1 MAAWRASVSD
11 DRIEL
16 SGELRAEDARSLW
29 ETVRA
34 FARSANERLDVDL
47 SNVTAIDARPLAL
60 LVELRASLVARGVQS
75 ELIAPEALRP
85 QVQLFTGRRTVA
97 APPVTRRAE
106 PLLGRLGAA
115 VERMVERAKEPL
127 SFLGEL
133 VDGVAQV
140 VRKPERGNWRS
151 LPGLLERAGADAIS
165 IVILLNFLV
174 GFVIALQ
181 AAPQLKELGAN
192 PFVAD
197 LVSVSVTRELA
208 PLMTAI
214 IMSGRSGAA
223 FAAELGTMHVTDEI
237 DALETMGISP
247 IPYLVIPRIL
257 ALALVAPALVML
269 ADVAAV
275 LGGLVV
281 GVFSLDLTVQGY
293 FTQIRVTLA
302 ASDIWSGLIK
312 GSTFAVAIA
321 IIGCQEGLAARGAA
335 AGVGRRTTATVVVS
349 LFTVVVL
356 DSILTIFFRAVHI

>member
-1 MAAWRASVSD
+1 MSD

-16 SGELRAEDARSLW
+16 SGELRAEDARAVW
-29 ETVRA
+29 ETLRTA
-34 FARSANERLDVDL
+34 AQASAHRLDLDL
-47 SNVTAIDARPLAL
+47 TNVTAIDARPLAL
-60 LVELRASLVARGVQS
+60 LVELRASLVARGVES
-75 ELIAPEALRP
+75 ELITPEALRP
-85 QVQLFTGRRTVA
+85 QVQLFSGRRVVA
-97 APPVTRRAE
+97 KPAE
-106 PLLGRLGAA
+106 KRPDERLLARLGVA
-115 VERMVERAKEPL
+115 VEGLVERAKEPL
-127 SFLGEL
+127 SFFGEL
-133 VDGVAQV
+133 IDGAAQV
-140 VRKPERGNWRS
+140 IRQPSRGNWRS
-151 LPGLLERAGADAIS
+151 MPALLERSGADAIS

-181 AAPQLKELGAN
+181 AAPQLKSLGAN

-247 IPYLVIPRIL
+247 IPHLVLPRIL
-257 ALALVAPALVML
+257 ALAIVAPALAIL
-269 ADVAAV
+269 GDVAAV

-281 GVFSLDLTVQGY
+281 GVVSLDLTVQGY
-293 FTQIRVTLA
+293 FTEIRTALM
-302 ASDIWSGLIK
+302 ASDIWTGLVK
-312 GSTFAVAIA
+312 SVAFAIA
-321 IIGCQEGLAARGAA
+321 IAVIGCQEGLAARGAA

-356 DSILTIFFRAVHI
+356 DSILTIFFRAVQV